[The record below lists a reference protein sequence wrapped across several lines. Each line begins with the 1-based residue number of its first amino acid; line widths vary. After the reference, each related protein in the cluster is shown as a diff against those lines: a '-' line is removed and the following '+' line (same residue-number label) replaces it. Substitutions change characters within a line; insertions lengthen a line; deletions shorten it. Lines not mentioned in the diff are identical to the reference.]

1 MAAGYEVK
9 RVDDF
14 ETLEGSG
21 GANWILARRGL
32 ELEAFGMNM
41 VAIAAGGSI
50 PAHDETASG
59 QVEVYAVLDGA
70 GVFEIDGEEH
80 PAPAGTWARFDPE
93 VRRSILNHSEAP
105 LTALL
110 IGCPAETGYE
120 PMEWA

>member
-1 MAAGYEVK
+1 VADGYEV
-9 RVDDF
+9 RSVDDF

-21 GANWILARRGL
+21 GAQWILARRGL
-32 ELEAFGMNM
+32 ELKAFGMNM
-41 VAIAAGGSI
+41 VEIAAGGSI
-50 PAHDETASG
+50 PAHDETGSG
-59 QVEVYAVLDGA
+59 QVEIYAVLDGT

-93 VRRSILNHSEAP
+93 VKRSILNHSGAP